1 MRKSKFREKSSSER
15 PHRKRTHAK
24 YYRKQKFKA
33 DDFYKK
39 GKSKST
45 GKPIS
50 KASGK
55 CFNCGKRGHFRT
67 ECKQKAKALINTL
80 VSDQTSKNE
89 IFRLLEL
96 DHSESK
102 SSTSSSDHEIHQIY
116 QSSSEPSR
124 ASSSSSSGP
133 DIGMACKDSCCRN
146 KTINVL
152 SKHEE
157 LILDLIEQ
165 IEDPVIKAQRL
176 SEFHKTL
183 VKEPSK
189 PDLKIQEPRVDL
201 EKIYNRFTK
210 SKKEVTVNDLK
221 KEIKETKTKVKSL
234 EEKVTILRV
243 DRGLLDQTLK
253 YLENTSHQGN
263 EEGTSFQ
270 NPSDDEDDETIN
282 PTVEMVQEE
291 SSEKFIEII
300 NRINF

>member
-1 MRKSKFREKSSSER
+1 MIKLCRDLKIQSSKSKAKYEVGNFCTQYGLPSVIPKRKSKLREKSSSER
-15 PHRKRTHAK
+15 PQRKKTAAK
-24 YYRKQKFKA
+24 YYRKQKFKT

-50 KASGK
+50 KASRK

-80 VSDQTSKNE
+80 VSDQTSKKQ

-96 DHSESK
+96 DHSDSES
-102 SSTSSSDHEIHQIY
+102 SSSSSDYTIHQIY
-116 QSSSEPSR
+116 QSSSEPSK

-165 IEDPVIKAQRL
+165 IEDPIIKAQRL
-176 SEFHKTL
+176 SDFHKTL
-183 VKEPSK
+183 VKESNK
-189 PDLKIQEPRVDL
+189 PELRILEPKVDL
-201 EKIYNRFTK
+201 EKIHNRFTK
-210 SKKEVTVNDLK
+210 SKKEVTISDL
-221 KEIKETKTKVKSL
+221 
-234 EEKVTILRV
+234 
-243 DRGLLDQTLK
+243 
-253 YLENTSHQGN
+253 
-263 EEGTSFQ
+263 
-270 NPSDDEDDETIN
+270 
-282 PTVEMVQEE
+282 
-291 SSEKFIEII
+291 
-300 NRINF
+300 